1 VLIAMAGLPGAGK
14 STLAAHLAGR
24 LGAVVLDKDRVRAAL
39 FPPPVLDYSAV
50 QDEVTMAAIYRA
62 AQAILGA
69 DPRRAVIL
77 DGRTFLRPGQ
87 LRPLLELGER
97 LFLIECVC
105 DDAVARE
112 RLERD
117 LAEGRHPAGNR
128 TFDLYLSLKASAMP
142 IPIPHLVLD
151 TGKTPLEECLRR
163 CLEFVGAVQRPPGGE
178 PASSRVVS

>member
-1 VLIAMAGLPGAGK
+1 VLIAMAGLPGTGK

-24 LGAVVLDKDRVRAAL
+24 LGAVILDKDRVRAAL

-50 QDEVTMAAIYRA
+50 QDDITMDAVYRA
-62 AQAILGA
+62 AAAILRA

-87 LRPLLELGER
+87 VQPLLELGEGP
-97 LFLIECVC
+97 FLIECVC
-105 DDAVARE
+105 DDEVARE

-128 TFDLYLSLKASAMP
+128 TFDLYQSLKAAAEP
-142 IPIPHLVLD
+142 IPLPHLVLD
-151 TGKTPLEECLRR
+151 TGKTPPEECVRR
-163 CLEFVGAVQRPPGGE
+163 CLEYLGVG
-178 PASSRVVS
+178 